1 MTEPGQLA
9 AAELLL
15 DRLRRWNRRSWA
27 GHAATGATARTRADA
42 THQAVQRLA
51 DLAAAVEGRPPLA
64 VPRLF
69 GDLALP
75 DQLAVMVHDVRRTGD
90 PAAIRTAAA
99 ELDALRAALG
109 FR

>member
-15 DRLRRWNRRSWA
+15 GRLRRWNRRSWTARAAA
-27 GHAATGATARTRADA
+27 GTRTRADA

-51 DLAAAVEGRPPLA
+51 DLAAAAERRPPLA

-75 DQLAVMVHDVRRTGD
+75 DQLAVMLHDVRRTGD
-90 PAAIRTAAA
+90 QAAIRTAAA
-99 ELDALRAALG
+99 EIDELRAALG